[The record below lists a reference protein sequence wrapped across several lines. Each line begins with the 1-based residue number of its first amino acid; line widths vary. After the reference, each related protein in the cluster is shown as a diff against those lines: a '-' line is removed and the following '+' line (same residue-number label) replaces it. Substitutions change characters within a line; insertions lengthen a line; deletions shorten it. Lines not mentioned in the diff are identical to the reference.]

1 MVWSWS
7 ESAGVLLDCLQVHA
21 QGKLLHLSGP
31 VCLDMMVVRVM
42 VKVLVVMM
50 MVMMVVMLMVVMV
63 VMTVVTLV
71 RMMVA
76 CREDSVG

>member
-1 MVWSWS
+1 MVWGWS

-21 QGKLLHLSGP
+21 QGKLLHLDGP
-31 VCLDMMVVRVM
+31 VCFMMVVRMM
-42 VKVLVVMM
+42 VKVLVVM
-50 MVMMVVMLMVVMV
+50 VVMK
-63 VMTVVTLV
+63 VTLV